1 MELSINMLN
10 GDSPMKRFLILLTVV
25 LMAAVSCHQPE
36 YVAPTA
42 ERQGITSLTA
52 YFTFGPY
59 ENQEL
64 AKLNIDDPAMSRFV
78 IPVPYYYP
86 ESSDDETLIYMIK
99 VRVTA
104 ELQPNCSIEPGLN
117 ILDLTEE
124 NRFVYTDAKGEKR
137 DIVITGDRVHSSKA
151 QLLTFDLD
159 DPAISGIVDEAQ
171 HKVSLVSADDLS
183 AATATVSLS
192 AHATI
197 SPDPSVPHDYNN
209 GFTYTVTAPNGV
221 DKVEYRV
228 VKEVPEKID
237 YGFNG
242 SSVKQLFNFDPV
254 SILGMPAYTELVYP
268 SLAATGNYLIVNMG
282 DGSDPLYLNKL
293 TGAAL
298 GNFALA
304 GAPAAG
310 MTNDDAGN
318 LLFCNFAQGDED
330 FTIWTSAAIN
340 EAPTLYY
347 TFHNTTSLPMGH
359 KIRVIGDIHGDA
371 QIVITLE
378 GIDGVTTSSQF
389 WVLSVSGGSV
399 VAEEVK
405 DASAAALAWG
415 SAPVNCTSIC
425 GVSNNPA
432 DGWFGCVYDPNVL
445 TWVKGD
451 GTLGSAAGTSDGNNW
466 GWNANCMDSKHF
478 NNATYLTLFVCSHF
492 PAWGIGPRLYL
503 YDISN
508 PGSVKDDFESN
519 SALVMSNTNIPW
531 FQDGSYAV
539 AASDVVLAPSADGFM
554 FYIYYYDHNSQVIG
568 AYSAD
573 CIKR

>member
-1 MELSINMLN
+1 
-10 GDSPMKRFLILLTVV
+10 MKRFLILLTVV

-197 SPDPSVPHDYNN
+197 SPDPSVPHDYNLTLAVLCTQ
-209 GFTYTVTAPNGV
+209 G
-221 DKVEYRV
+221 
-228 VKEVPEKID
+228 KER
-237 YGFNG
+237 
-242 SSVKQLFNFDPV
+242 L
-254 SILGMPAYTELVYP
+254 ELR
-268 SLAATGNYLIVNMG
+268 LHLHG
-282 DGSDPLYLNKL
+282 DGSQRC
-293 TGAAL
+293 G
-298 GNFALA
+298 
-304 GAPAAG
+304 
-310 MTNDDAGN
+310 
-318 LLFCNFAQGDED
+318 Q
-330 FTIWTSAAIN
+330 S
-340 EAPTLYY
+340 
-347 TFHNTTSLPMGH
+347 
-359 KIRVIGDIHGDA
+359 
-371 QIVITLE
+371 
-378 GIDGVTTSSQF
+378 GIQ
-389 WVLSVSGGSV
+389 SG
-399 VAEEVK
+399 ER
-405 DASAAALAWG
+405 
-415 SAPVNCTSIC
+415 
-425 GVSNNPA
+425 
-432 DGWFGCVYDPNVL
+432 
-445 TWVKGD
+445 
-451 GTLGSAAGTSDGNNW
+451 
-466 GWNANCMDSKHF
+466 
-478 NNATYLTLFVCSHF
+478 
-492 PAWGIGPRLYL
+492 GPRE
-503 YDISN
+503 D
-508 PGSVKDDFESN
+508 
-519 SALVMSNTNIPW
+519 
-531 FQDGSYAV
+531 
-539 AASDVVLAPSADGFM
+539 
-554 FYIYYYDHNSQVIG
+554 
-568 AYSAD
+568 
-573 CIKR
+573 